1 MKSGLSLLWI
11 IFGSFGNVSF
21 KEPFSGSI
29 EFRSITFDKAQD
41 LAIKEGKNIFVY
53 IYSDKCPACN
63 IMRLRIFDQKEVKKF
78 YNNNFISISINGR
91 LEPNHKLITA
101 TEANYFPV
109 YSFYNTDGDL
119 IDLHSGIMEKED
131 FIDMARKN
139 INL

>member
-11 IFGSFGNVSF
+11 IFVSFGNISF
-21 KEPFSGSI
+21 KVPFSGSI
-29 EFRSITFDKAQD
+29 EFKSITFDKAQN

-63 IMRLRIFDQKEVKKF
+63 IIRLRIFDQKDVKKI

-91 LEPNHKLITA
+91 LEPNHKLIMA
-101 TEANYFPV
+101 TDENYFPV

-119 IDLHSGIMEKED
+119 IDLQSGIMKKED
-131 FIDMARKN
+131 FIDMGRKN